1 MTSPVKDANSDR
13 KRMKAAEDDVKLTH
27 RKTLTFTSVE
37 QDSRICISGSKR
49 VTEKLKRM
57 SPEEFQDLKVGD
69 LQKMMKE
76 CGHTDSCSDDE
87 FVWDMDYPNKGV
99 DTKEMYDI
107 EVQLHYKYPNVMWPK
122 IANPEGDNFT
132 TPVAREMAQIYLNFL
147 GYGKGGDRNLEAN
160 PRPNWWPQ
168 NVPYQDPSKFDA
180 ATCNLFL
187 KGIQETFNLPPNH
200 FRDLVGPARYK
211 KRRSKNVA
219 NDD

>member
-13 KRMKAAEDDVKLTH
+13 KKMKAAEDDVKLTH
-27 RKTLTFTSVE
+27 RKTLTFDCVE
-37 QDSRICISGSKR
+37 HDSRIRISGSKR
-49 VTEKLKRM
+49 LTEKLKRM
-57 SPEEFQDLKVGD
+57 SPDERQNLKFVDFQ
-69 LQKMMKE
+69 QMMKE
-76 CGHTDSCSDDE
+76 CGPSDSCSDDE
-87 FVWDMDYPNKGV
+87 FVWDMDFPNKGV

-107 EVQLHYKYPNVMWPK
+107 EVVLHYKHPNMMWPK

-132 TPVAREMAQIYLNFL
+132 VIVAREMAQIYLNFL
-147 GYGKGGDRNLEAN
+147 GYGKGGDRNLAAN

-187 KGIQETFNLPPNH
+187 EGIQETFNLPPNH
-200 FRDLVGPARYK
+200 YRDLVGPARYK